1 MADLQLAPDTPEL
14 RARWGG
20 FAWSKDNAGEVPKI
34 IARYPLGRERSAVMP
49 RVVAMLGVLSL
60 LSACGNDADN
70 VSELTPKKPAKDLPV
85 LTVAEVKKLGFV
97 LVASPIDGLTP
108 PSYHEDGKIG
118 EGTPIVSTIYFGVKN
133 VPSSERDRRFRC
145 PVPEEYQI
153 GTYDFEE
160 LDTATWKCEKLNG

>member
-1 MADLQLAPDTPEL
+1 M
-14 RARWGG
+14 
-20 FAWSKDNAGEVPKI
+20 K
-34 IARYPLGRERSAVMP
+34 P
-49 RVVAMLGVLSL
+49 RVVAMLGALSL
-60 LSACGNDADN
+60 VSACGNESDD
-70 VSELTPKKPAKDLPV
+70 VSGLAPKQPVKDLPV

-97 LVASPIDGLTP
+97 FVASPIDGLTP
-108 PSYHEDGKIG
+108 PSHHEDGNIG
-118 EGTPIVSTIYFGVKN
+118 EGTPIVFTIYFGVKN